1 MSGKKLIV
9 VGLLFN
15 VYWLI
20 AVLGQQAYVWVLVLL
35 FAACWWKFPSVW
47 RYAFSIA
54 VAGVLMDGVLS
65 ISNVLDFQVL
75 LIPNWLIMLWLGFG
89 TFVWFIKE
97 TIANYSAALISL
109 LGGVGGAMSYF
120 AGYRLQAV
128 QWPLGVE
135 LTLMVLFLSWFVL
148 STAIVLMIK
157 RKLLCEVS

>member
-1 MSGKKLIV
+1 MSSKKLIAA
-9 VGLLFN
+9 GLIFN

-35 FAACWWKFPSVW
+35 FAACWWKFPSVG

-54 VAGVLMDGVLS
+54 CAGVLMDGALS
-65 ISNVLDFQVL
+65 ISNVLDFQTL
-75 LIPNWLIMLWLGFG
+75 LIPIWLIMLWLGFG
-89 TFVWFIKE
+89 AFVWFMKE
-97 TIANYSAALISL
+97 TISNYSVAFIGL

-135 LTLMVLFLSWFVL
+135 LTLFILFASWFVL
-148 STAIVLMIK
+148 STAIVMLIK
-157 RKLLCEVS
+157 RKAVCEA

>member
-1 MSGKKLIV
+1 MSGKKLLL

-35 FAACWWKFPSVW
+35 FSACWWSFPLMG

-54 VAGVLMDGVLS
+54 CAGILMDGTLS
-65 ISNVLDFQVL
+65 AFNIFEFQTA
-75 LIPNWLIMLWLGFG
+75 LIPFWLIMLWLGFG
-89 TFVWFIKE
+89 AFVWYMKE
-97 TIANYSAALISL
+97 TIVKQSVFFIGM

-128 QWPLGVE
+128 QWPFGVE
-135 LTLMVLFLSWFVL
+135 LTLPILFVSWFLFSMAVV
-148 STAIVLMIK
+148 TMI
-157 RKLLCEVS
+157 RRQELCEAS